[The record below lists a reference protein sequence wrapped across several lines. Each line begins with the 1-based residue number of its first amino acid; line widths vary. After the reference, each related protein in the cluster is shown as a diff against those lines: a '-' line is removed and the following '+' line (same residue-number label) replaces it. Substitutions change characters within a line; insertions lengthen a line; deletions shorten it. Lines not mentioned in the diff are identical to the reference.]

1 MNCDQCQ
8 ELLSDFLDGTLKGVE
23 RVRLD
28 AHLEECLS
36 CALVREEFQSI
47 LNVARASREEFVA
60 PPDEHALWLRIR
72 NTIEADADFSRA
84 ASARANAAASGERE
98 SFWSRLF
105 HKRWE
110 LTLPQMAT
118 AIAAVAVS
126 VSLVTTLGLQYLTP
140 GGASGPSVAEVERSR
155 RGNTLRALY
164 KQQGFVEPRQ
174 ASLQY
179 WQQRVEARK
188 ANWNPRMREA
198 FDRSLTV
205 LDQTVNESLSDLEQ
219 NPHDEIAEQM
229 LNSALHDKIELLRE
243 FGEQ

>member
-1 MNCDQCQ
+1 MNCEQCQ
-8 ELLSDFLDGTLKGVE
+8 ELLSEFLDGTLKGGA
-23 RVRLD
+23 RARLD
-28 AHLEECLS
+28 AHLEECVG
-36 CALVREEFQSI
+36 CALVREEFESI
-47 LNVARASREEFVA
+47 LSVAHASREEFVA
-60 PPDEHALWLRIR
+60 PPDEQALWLRIR
-72 NTIEADADFSRA
+72 NTIESDAAPGRARA
-84 ASARANAAASGERE
+84 ARAGGSEG
-98 SFWSRLF
+98 FWSRLF

-118 AIAAVAVS
+118 AVAAVAVA

-140 GGASGPSVAEVERSR
+140 NGAGGASAAEAERAR

-179 WQQRVEARK
+179 WQQRVEAQK

-205 LDQTVNESLSDLEQ
+205 LDQTVNDSLSDLEQ

>member
-8 ELLSDFLDGTLKGVE
+8 ELLSEFLDGTLRGGV
-23 RVRLD
+23 RARLD
-28 AHLEECLS
+28 AHLEECLA

-47 LNVARASREEFVA
+47 LSVARASREELVA

-72 NTIEADADFSRA
+72 NTIEVDADLSRA
-84 ASARANAAASGERE
+84 AAARAAAASGGRE
-98 SFWSRLF
+98 GFWARLL

-118 AIAAVAVS
+118 AVAAVAVA

-140 GGASGPSVAEVERSR
+140 VAPGQNSVVEVERSR

-188 ANWNPRMREA
+188 ASWNPRMREA

-205 LDQTVNESLSDLEQ
+205 LDQTVNDSLSDLEQ

-243 FGEQ
+243 FGDQ

>member
-8 ELLSDFLDGTLKGVE
+8 ELLSDFLDGTLKGGE
-23 RVRLD
+23 RALLD

-36 CALVREEFQSI
+36 CELVREEFQYI
-47 LNVARASREEFVA
+47 LSVARASREEFVA

-72 NTIEADADFSRA
+72 NTIESDADYNRA
-84 ASARANAAASGERE
+84 AAARASSTGARE
-98 SFWSRLF
+98 GFWARLF

-118 AIAAVAVS
+118 AVAAVAVA
-126 VSLVTTLGLQYLTP
+126 VSLVTTLGLQHLTA
-140 GGASGPSVAEVERSR
+140 GAEGRNSAVEVERAR

-179 WQQRVEARK
+179 WQQRVEQKK
-188 ANWNPRMREA
+188 ANWNPRMRAA

-205 LDQTVNESLSDLEQ
+205 LDETVNDSLSDLEQ

>member
-8 ELLSDFLDGTLKGVE
+8 ELLSEFLDGTLKGGGGA
-23 RVRLD
+23 RLD
-28 AHLEECLS
+28 AHLEECLD

-47 LNVARASREEFVA
+47 LSVARASREEFVA

-72 NTIEADADFSRA
+72 NTIESDADLGRA
-84 ASARANAAASGERE
+84 AAARAAAPAGVRE
-98 SFWSRLF
+98 SFWARLF

-118 AIAAVAVS
+118 AVAAIAVT

-140 GGASGPSVAEVERSR
+140 GDAGRNSAVEVERSR
-155 RGNTLRALY
+155 RGNALRALY

-179 WQQRVEARK
+179 WQQRVEQRK
-188 ANWNPRMREA
+188 ASWNPRMREA

-205 LDQTVNESLSDLEQ
+205 LDQTVNDSLSDLEQ

-243 FGEQ
+243 FGDQ

>member
-1 MNCDQCQ
+1 MNCEQCQ
-8 ELLSDFLDGTLKGVE
+8 ELLGDHLDGTLKGVG
-23 RVRLD
+23 RARLD
-28 AHLEECLS
+28 AHLEECIE
-36 CALVREEFQSI
+36 CALAREEFQSI
-47 LNVARASREEFVA
+47 LTVARASREEFVA
-60 PPDEHALWLRIR
+60 PPDERALWLRIR
-72 NTIEADADFSRA
+72 NTIETDAELGRA
-84 ASARANAAASGERE
+84 AAARAAASVSRE
-98 SFWSRLF
+98 SLWSRLV

-118 AIAAVAVS
+118 AVAALAVS
-126 VSLVTTLGLQYLTP
+126 VSLVTTLGLQYLAP
-140 GGASGPSVAEVERSR
+140 NGANAAAVEAERAR
-155 RGNTLRALY
+155 RGNALRALY

-188 ANWNPRMREA
+188 ANWNPRMRES
-198 FDRSLTV
+198 FDRSVTV
-205 LDQTVNESLSDLEQ
+205 LDETVNDSLSDLEQ

>member
-8 ELLSDFLDGTLKGVE
+8 ELLGDFLDGTLKGGGSA
-23 RVRLD
+23 RLD
-28 AHLEECLS
+28 AHLEECLD
-36 CALVREEFQSI
+36 CALLREEFQSI
-47 LNVARASREEFVA
+47 LSVARASREEFVA

-72 NTIEADADFSRA
+72 NTIESDAELGRA
-84 ASARANAAASGERE
+84 AAARAARSGARE
-98 SFWSRLF
+98 SFWARLL

-110 LTLPQMAT
+110 LTLPQMAS
-118 AIAAVAVS
+118 AVAAVAVA
-126 VSLVTTLGLQYLTP
+126 VSLVTTLGLQYITP
-140 GGASGPSVAEVERSR
+140 AASGGASVAEAERSR
-155 RGNTLRALY
+155 RGNTMRALY
-164 KQQGFVEPRQ
+164 QQQGFVEPRQ

-179 WQQRVEARK
+179 WQQRVEQQK

-205 LDQTVNESLSDLEQ
+205 LDQTVSESLSDLEQ

>member
-1 MNCDQCQ
+1 MNCEQCQ
-8 ELLSDFLDGTLKGVE
+8 ELLSDFLDGTLKGGE
-23 RVRLD
+23 HARLD
-28 AHLEECLS
+28 AHLEECIG

-47 LNVARASREEFVA
+47 LSVARSSREEFAA
-60 PPDEHALWLRIR
+60 PPDEQALWLRIR
-72 NTIEADADFSRA
+72 NTIESDAELGRA
-84 ASARANAAASGERE
+84 ASARAARAGSSEG
-98 SFWSRLF
+98 FWSRLF

-118 AIAAVAVS
+118 AVAAVAVA

-140 GGASGPSVAEVERSR
+140 NGASGASAAEAERAR

-188 ANWNPRMREA
+188 ANWNPRMRES

-205 LDQTVNESLSDLEQ
+205 LDQTVNDSLNDLEQ

>member
-1 MNCDQCQ
+1 MNCEQCQ
-8 ELLSDFLDGTLKGVE
+8 ELLSDFLDGTLKGGE
-23 RVRLD
+23 SARLD
-28 AHLEECLS
+28 AHLEECIG

-47 LNVARASREEFVA
+47 LSVARASREEFVA
-60 PPDEHALWLRIR
+60 PPDEQALWLRIR
-72 NTIEADADFSRA
+72 NNIESDAELGRA
-84 ASARANAAASGERE
+84 ASARAARAGSSEG
-98 SFWSRLF
+98 FWSRLF

-118 AIAAVAVS
+118 AVAAVAVA

-140 GGASGPSVAEVERSR
+140 NGAGGASAAEAERSR
-155 RGNTLRALY
+155 RGNSLRALY

-188 ANWNPRMREA
+188 ANWNPRLREA

-205 LDQTVNESLSDLEQ
+205 LDQTVNDSLNDLEQ

>member
-8 ELLSDFLDGTLKGVE
+8 ELLSDFLDGTLKGG
-23 RVRLD
+23 VRAHLD
-28 AHLEECLS
+28 AHLEECLD

-47 LNVARASREEFVA
+47 LSVARASRNEFVA

-72 NTIEADADFSRA
+72 NTIESDAELGRSAAARA
-84 ASARANAAASGERE
+84 AATPGARE
-98 SFWSRLF
+98 SFWARIF

-118 AIAAVAVS
+118 AVAAIAVS

-140 GGASGPSVAEVERSR
+140 GGASAVEVERSR
-155 RGNTLRALY
+155 RGNTLRALS
-164 KQQGFVEPRQ
+164 QQNGFVEPRQ

-179 WQQRVEARK
+179 WQQRVEQRK

>member
-1 MNCDQCQ
+1 
-8 ELLSDFLDGTLKGVE
+8 
-23 RVRLD
+23 
-28 AHLEECLS
+28 
-36 CALVREEFQSI
+36 
-47 LNVARASREEFVA
+47 
-60 PPDEHALWLRIR
+60 
-72 NTIEADADFSRA
+72 
-84 ASARANAAASGERE
+84 
-98 SFWSRLF
+98 
-105 HKRWE
+105 
-110 LTLPQMAT
+110 MAT
-118 AIAAVAVS
+118 AVAAIAVA

-140 GGASGPSVAEVERSR
+140 GASSGQNSLAEVERSR

-179 WQQRVEARK
+179 WQQRVEQRK
-188 ANWNPRMREA
+188 ANWNPRMRES

-205 LDQTVNESLSDLEQ
+205 LDQTVNDSLSDLEQ

>member
-8 ELLSDFLDGTLKGVE
+8 ELLSDFLDGMLKGGE
-23 RVRLD
+23 RRLLD
-28 AHLEECLS
+28 DHLDECLS

-47 LNVARASREEFVA
+47 LSVARASREEFVA
-60 PPDEHALWLRIR
+60 PLDEHGLWLRIR
-72 NTIEADADFSRA
+72 NTIESDADYGRA
-84 ASARANAAASGERE
+84 AAARASAAAVARE
-98 SFWSRLF
+98 GFWARLF

-118 AIAAVAVS
+118 AVAAVAVA
-126 VSLVTTLGLQYLTP
+126 VSLVTTLGLQYISA
-140 GGASGPSVAEVERSR
+140 GASVQSSAVEVERAR
-155 RGNTLRALY
+155 RGNALRALY

-179 WQQRVEARK
+179 WQQRVERQK
-188 ANWNPRMREA
+188 ASWNPRMREA

-205 LDQTVNESLSDLEQ
+205 LDQTVNDSLNDLEQ

>member
-8 ELLSDFLDGTLKGVE
+8 ELLGDFLDGTLKGGGSA
-23 RVRLD
+23 RLD
-28 AHLEECLS
+28 AHLEECID
-36 CALVREEFQSI
+36 CALLREEFQSI
-47 LNVARASREEFVA
+47 LSVARASREEFVA

-72 NTIEADADFSRA
+72 NTIESDAELGRA
-84 ASARANAAASGERE
+84 AAARAARSGARE
-98 SFWSRLF
+98 SFWARLL

-110 LTLPQMAT
+110 LTLPQMAS
-118 AIAAVAVS
+118 AVAAVAVA

-140 GGASGPSVAEVERSR
+140 AASGGASVAEVERSR
-155 RGNTLRALY
+155 RGNTMRALY
-164 KQQGFVEPRQ
+164 QQQGFVEPRQ

-179 WQQRVEARK
+179 WQQRVEQRK

-205 LDQTVNESLSDLEQ
+205 LDQTVSESLSDLEQ

>member
-8 ELLSDFLDGTLKGVE
+8 ELLSDFLDGTLKGGQ
-23 RVRLD
+23 RPLLD
-28 AHLEECLS
+28 EHLEECLS

-47 LNVARASREEFVA
+47 LSVARASREEFVA

-72 NTIEADADFSRA
+72 NTIESDADYGRAAAARA
-84 ASARANAAASGERE
+84 ASAGARE
-98 SFWSRLF
+98 GLWARLF

-118 AIAAVAVS
+118 AVAAVAVA
-126 VSLVTTLGLQYLTP
+126 VSLVTTLGLQYLSA
-140 GGASGPSVAEVERSR
+140 GAAVQSSAVEVERAR
-155 RGNTLRALY
+155 RGNALRALY

-179 WQQRVEARK
+179 WQQRVEQRK

-198 FDRSLTV
+198 FDRSLNV
-205 LDQTVNESLSDLEQ
+205 LDQTVNDSLSDLEQ

>member
-1 MNCDQCQ
+1 MNCDRCQ
-8 ELLSDFLDGTLKGVE
+8 ELLSDFLDGTLKGGE
-23 RVRLD
+23 RARLD
-28 AHLEECLS
+28 THLEECLD

-47 LNVARASREEFVA
+47 LSVARASRNEFVA

-72 NTIEADADFSRA
+72 NTIESDAELGRA
-84 ASARANAAASGERE
+84 ASARAAASGTRE
-98 SFWSRLF
+98 SFWARLF

-118 AIAAVAVS
+118 AVAAIAVA
-126 VSLVTTLGLQYLTP
+126 VSLVTTFGLQYLTP
-140 GGASGPSVAEVERSR
+140 NGAGGSSVAEVDRSR

-164 KQQGFVEPRQ
+164 QQNGFVEPRQ
-174 ASLQY
+174 SSLQY
-179 WQQRVEARK
+179 WQQRVEQRK